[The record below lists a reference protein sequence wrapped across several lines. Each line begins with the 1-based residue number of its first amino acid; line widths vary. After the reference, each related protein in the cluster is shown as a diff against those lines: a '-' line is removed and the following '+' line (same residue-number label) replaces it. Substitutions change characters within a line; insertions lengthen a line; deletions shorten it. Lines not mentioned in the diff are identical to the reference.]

1 MSTHPPLR
9 RLIACILLPTYLGA
23 CVTWKTQEASP
34 QQVLADEQPD
44 KMRVTL
50 ADGSRVVLLEPVVS
64 GDTLTGIGEARRTHQ
79 GYEPVGRLSIPLDDV
94 ADVAVRKG
102 DFLKSVVLMLGI
114 AVAVGVAAVFV
125 LRCPEGERCWS

>member
-1 MSTHPPLR
+1 MHTHTPFR
-9 RLIACILLPTYLGA
+9 RLIACILLPCYLVA
-23 CVTWKTQEASP
+23 CTSWKTQEASP
-34 QQVLADEQPD
+34 QQVLAHEQPD

-64 GDTLTGIGEARRTHQ
+64 GDTLTGIGEARRT
-79 GYEPVGRLSIPLDDV
+79 RLSIPLDDV